1 MTSPFSARRVAG
13 VVFDIDGTLLDNMP
27 FHIEAFEAFTA
38 AHGLP
43 PLTLEMRKWMDGR
56 RNADI
61 FPRLFER
68 TLTEAEVAELSHEKE
83 SAYRRLSAGRLKPL
97 AGLMRLVDG
106 LDAAA
111 VPIALATSAPRENVE
126 HTLREL
132 ELASRLTVI
141 ARSDEVAHGKP
152 EPDVFLEAARKLG
165 VDAAD
170 CVAFEDAP
178 MGVVAAGP
186 RRDDDAWPSRPA
198 TRPRRFATTD
208 PPPAL
213 VVTDFDALLDGPG
226 NWLLSGVA
234 RG

>member
-1 MTSPFSARRVAG
+1 MTTLFPPRRVAG

-43 PLTLEMRKWMDGR
+43 ALTLEMRKWMDGR
-56 RNADI
+56 RNSDI

-68 TLTEAEVAELSHEKE
+68 TLTEAEIADLSHQKE

-97 AGLMRLVDG
+97 AGLMRLMDG

-132 ELASRLTVI
+132 DLDSRLTVI

-178 MGVVAAGP
+178 MGIVSAARAGMTVVAVTT
-186 RRDDDAWPSRPA
+186 SYPA
-198 TRPRRFATTD
+198 DVLAATD
-208 PPPAL
+208 PPATI
-213 VVTDFDALLDGPG
+213 VVSHFDELLDGPG
-226 NWLLSGVA
+226 NWLLAGMA

>member
-1 MTSPFSARRVAG
+1 MNNPFPARHLAG

-43 PLTLEMRKWMDGR
+43 GLTLEMRKWMDGR
-56 RNADI
+56 RNSDI

-68 TLTEAEVAELSHEKE
+68 ALTEAEIAELSHQKE
-83 SAYRRLSAGRLKPL
+83 SAYRRLSAGRLQPL
-97 AGLMRLVDG
+97 PGLIRLVDG

-111 VPIALATSAPRENVE
+111 IPIALATSAPRENVE

-132 ELASRLTVI
+132 DLLSRLTVI
-141 ARSDEVAHGKP
+141 ARSDEVPHGKP

-165 VDAAD
+165 VDAKE

-178 MGVVAAGP
+178 MGVVAAARAGMSVV
-186 RRDDDAWPSRPA
+186 AVTTSYPA
-198 TRPRRFATTD
+198 DVLASTD
-208 PPPAL
+208 PPPAII
-213 VVTDFDALLDGPG
+213 VSHFDELLDGAG
-226 NWLLSGVA
+226 SWLLSGMA

>member
-1 MTSPFSARRVAG
+1 MSTPFPARHLAG

-56 RNADI
+56 RNSDI

-68 TLTEAEVAELSHEKE
+68 PLSEAEVAELSHQKE
-83 SAYRRLSAGRLKPL
+83 SAYRQLSAGRLEPL
-97 AGLMRLVDG
+97 SGLLRLLDG
-106 LDAAA
+106 LDATH
-111 VPIALATSAPRENVE
+111 VPVALATSAPRENVE

-132 ELASRLTVI
+132 DLASRLTVI

-165 VDAAD
+165 VNAKD

-178 MGVVAAGP
+178 MGVVAAARAGMTVV
-186 RRDDDAWPSRPA
+186 AVTTSYPA
-198 TRPRRFATTD
+198 DVLSTTD
-208 PPPAL
+208 PPAAL
-213 VVTDFDALLDGPG
+213 VVTHFDELLDGHG
-226 NWLLSGVA
+226 SWLLSGMA

>member
-1 MTSPFSARRVAG
+1 MTTLFPPRRVAG

-56 RNADI
+56 RNSDI

-68 TLTEAEVAELSHEKE
+68 ALTEGEIASLSHEKE
-83 SAYRRLSAGRLKPL
+83 SAYRRLSAGRLTPL
-97 AGLMRLVDG
+97 PGLMRLVDG

-132 ELASRLTVI
+132 DLASRLTVI

-165 VDAAD
+165 VDASD

-178 MGVVAAGP
+178 MGIVAAARAGMAVVAVTTSYPADVLAG
-186 RRDDDAWPSRPA
+186 
-198 TRPRRFATTD
+198 TD
-208 PPPAL
+208 PPAAL
-213 VVTDFDALLDGPG
+213 VVTHFDELLDGPG
-226 NWLLSGVA
+226 SWLLSGMA

>member
-1 MTSPFSARRVAG
+1 MTTLFPPRHLAG

-56 RNADI
+56 RNSDI

-68 TLTEAEVAELSHEKE
+68 AMTEPEIESLSYEKE
-83 SAYRRLSAGRLKPL
+83 SAYRRLSAGRLEPL
-97 AGLMRLVDG
+97 SGLIRLLDA
-106 LDAAA
+106 LDAAG
-111 VPIALATSAPRENVE
+111 VPVAAATSAPRDNVV

-132 ELASRLTVI
+132 GLAERLAVI

-165 VDAAD
+165 VNAAD

-178 MGVVAAGP
+178 IGVVAAARAGMTVV
-186 RRDDDAWPSRPA
+186 AVTTSYPA
-198 TRPRRFATTD
+198 DVLGTTD
-208 PPPAL
+208 PPAAI
-213 VVTDFDALLDGPG
+213 VVSHFDELLDGPG
-226 NWLLSGVA
+226 SWLLSGMA

>member
-1 MTSPFSARRVAG
+1 MTTLFPPRHLAG

-38 AHGLP
+38 AHNLP

-56 RNADI
+56 RNSDI

-68 TLTEAEVAELSHEKE
+68 AMTEAEIEKLSYEKE
-83 SAYRRLSAGRLKPL
+83 SAYRSLSAGRLEPL
-97 AGLMRLVDG
+97 SGLIRLLDA
-106 LDAAA
+106 LDAAG
-111 VPIALATSAPRENVE
+111 VPIAAATSAPRDNVL

-132 ELASRLTVI
+132 GLAERLAVI

-165 VDAAD
+165 VKAAD

-178 MGVVAAGP
+178 MGVVAAARAGMTVV
-186 RRDDDAWPSRPA
+186 AVTTSYPA
-198 TRPRRFATTD
+198 DVLGTTD
-208 PPPAL
+208 PPAAL
-213 VVTDFDALLDGPG
+213 VVSHFDELLDGPG
-226 NWLLSGVA
+226 SWLLSGMA

>member
-1 MTSPFSARRVAG
+1 
-13 VVFDIDGTLLDNMP
+13 
-27 FHIEAFEAFTA
+27 
-38 AHGLP
+38 
-43 PLTLEMRKWMDGR
+43 
-56 RNADI
+56 
-61 FPRLFER
+61 
-68 TLTEAEVAELSHEKE
+68 
-83 SAYRRLSAGRLKPL
+83 
-97 AGLMRLVDG
+97 MRLVDG

-178 MGVVAAGP
+178 MGVVAAVRAGMTTV
-186 RRDDDAWPSRPA
+186 AVTTSYPA
-198 TRPRRFATTD
+198 ETFAATD
-208 PPPAL
+208 PPPVL

-226 NWLLSGVA
+226 NWLLAGVA

>member
-1 MTSPFSARRVAG
+1 MTTLFPPRRVAG

-56 RNADI
+56 RNSDI

-68 TLTEAEVAELSHEKE
+68 AMTESEIATLSYEKE
-83 SAYRRLSAGRLKPL
+83 SAYRRLSAGRLTPL
-97 AGLMRLVDG
+97 PGLMRLVDG

-132 ELASRLTVI
+132 DLASRLTVI

-165 VDAAD
+165 VEAAD

-178 MGVVAAGP
+178 MGIVAAARAGMTVVAVTTSYPPDVLAG
-186 RRDDDAWPSRPA
+186 
-198 TRPRRFATTD
+198 TD

-213 VVTDFDALLDGPG
+213 VVSHFDELLDGPG
-226 NWLLSGVA
+226 SWLLSGMA

>member
-1 MTSPFSARRVAG
+1 MTSPFHARRVAG

-106 LDAAA
+106 LDA
-111 VPIALATSAPRENVE
+111 TR
-126 HTLREL
+126 R
-132 ELASRLTVI
+132 
-141 ARSDEVAHGKP
+141 ARS
-152 EPDVFLEAARKLG
+152 RS
-165 VDAAD
+165 
-170 CVAFEDAP
+170 
-178 MGVVAAGP
+178 P
-186 RRDDDAWPSRPA
+186 RRRRARTSS
-198 TRPRRFATTD
+198 TRCGSWSWRR
-208 PPPAL
+208 
-213 VVTDFDALLDGPG
+213 G
-226 NWLLSGVA
+226 
-234 RG
+234 

>member
-1 MTSPFSARRVAG
+1 MTTLFPPRRVAG

-56 RNADI
+56 RNSDI
-61 FPRLFER
+61 FPRLFDWA
-68 TLTEAEVAELSHEKE
+68 LTDAEIASLSHEKE
-83 SAYRRLSAGRLKPL
+83 SAYRRLSAGRLTPL

-106 LDAAA
+106 LEAAA

-132 ELASRLTVI
+132 DLAARLTVI

-165 VDAAD
+165 VAASD

-178 MGVVAAGP
+178 MGIVAAARAGMTVVAVTTSYPADVLAG
-186 RRDDDAWPSRPA
+186 
-198 TRPRRFATTD
+198 TD

-213 VVTDFDALLDGPG
+213 VVSHFDELLDGPG
-226 NWLLSGVA
+226 SWLLSGMA

>member
-1 MTSPFSARRVAG
+1 MSHPFSARRVAG

-68 TLTEAEVAELSHEKE
+68 TLTEAEIAELSHQKE
-83 SAYRRLSAGRLKPL
+83 SVYRRLSAGRLTPL

-165 VDAAD
+165 VDATD

-178 MGVVAAGP
+178 MGVVAAVRAGMTTV
-186 RRDDDAWPSRPA
+186 AITTSYPA
-198 TRPRRFATTD
+198 ETFAATD

-213 VVTDFDALLDGPG
+213 VVGDFDELLDGPG